1 MDAFFTG
8 NVSGKR
14 VRLLPAGLCNWS
26 DERGKMF
33 GTVTKL
39 FILILRKERAEN
51 EEEKERNRRII
62 QGVR

>member
-26 DERGKMF
+26 DERGKVF
-33 GTVTKL
+33 RIVTKL
-39 FILILRKERAEN
+39 FILILRTEQLLKIYINMKKGEGRE
-51 EEEKERNRRII
+51 
-62 QGVR
+62 

>member
-26 DERGKMF
+26 GERGKMF
-33 GTVTKL
+33 GTVTK
-39 FILILRKERAEN
+39 IYINMKKGEGRE
-51 EEEKERNRRII
+51 
-62 QGVR
+62 